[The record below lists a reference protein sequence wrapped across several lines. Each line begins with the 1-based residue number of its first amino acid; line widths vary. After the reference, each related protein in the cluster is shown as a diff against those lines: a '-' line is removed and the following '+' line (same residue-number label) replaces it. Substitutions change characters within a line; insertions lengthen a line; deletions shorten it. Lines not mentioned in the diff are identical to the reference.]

1 MAQGN
6 GLRALVN
13 GSPAFERLAA
23 ALKVSDVSAYG
34 TDLVL
39 VEESVFVHPNQRS

>member
-1 MAQGN
+1 
-6 GLRALVN
+6 LY
-13 GSPAFERLAA
+13 
-23 ALKVSDVSAYG
+23 DVSAYG